1 MRRVILNGKSYDIR
15 LFVFDKDG
23 LMFQSKP
30 FWIALAQSRINAMK
44 KFYPDVSKVFAEKW
58 MKLLG
63 VECEWKEGILKV
75 KDMDPMGIFA
85 IASVPEEMT
94 VTAAFLAEHLD
105 LSWIEARKVTEKI
118 FDSGEEFFD
127 LRNALIPRKGFPCIL
142 RRLRKASL
150 PYGIA
155 TSDTKERA
163 KQSIEMFDDYSKV
176 RFVVTI
182 EDVERGKPNPEM
194 LERIQAMTQI
204 PMENIAMVGDSLV
217 DVQMAKYA
225 GAIGI
230 GIPEH
235 EDMKEKMIGVADEII
250 SDLDCI
256 AIRESW

>member
-1 MRRVILNGKSYDIR
+1 MRCVILNGKSYDIR

-30 FWIALAQSRINAMK
+30 FWIALAQSRINAMTQK
-44 KFYPDVSKVFAEKW
+44 YPDAAKLIVEKW
-58 MKLLG
+58 MKFLG
-63 VECEWKEGILKV
+63 AECEWKEGILKV

-85 IASVPEEMT
+85 VASVPEETT
-94 VTAAFLAEHLD
+94 VTAAFIAEHLE
-105 LSWIEARKVTEKI
+105 LSWIEAREMAEKI
-118 FDSGEEFFD
+118 FDSSDEYFD
-127 LRNALIPRKGFPCIL
+127 LRNALIPRKGFPGIL
-142 RRLRKASL
+142 RRLQKASI

-176 RFVVTI
+176 HFVVTI
-182 EDVERGKPNPEM
+182 EDVERGKPDPEM
-194 LERIQAMTQI
+194 LQRIQSMTQI

-235 EDMKEKMIGVADEII
+235 EDMRKKMIGVADEII

-256 AIRESW
+256 TIREGG